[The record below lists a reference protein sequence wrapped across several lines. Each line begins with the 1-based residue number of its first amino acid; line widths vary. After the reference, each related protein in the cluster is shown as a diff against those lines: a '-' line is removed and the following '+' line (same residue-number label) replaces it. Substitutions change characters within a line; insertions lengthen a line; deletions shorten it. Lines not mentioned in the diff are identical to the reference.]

1 MNFIKDVFDFESME
15 MNPPVRP
22 GGPDGSKRGS
32 RSSLGSIKDMGLKQK
47 IIERICFFMKRNSR
61 LGVFL
66 SLELITELI
75 GVVTLVSAIVML
87 IKIGFPLQAVILLL
101 LSVSFT
107 TKRGMK
113 FFLFLIKNLFSTLV
127 SQSSSCKP
135 REPRSSELRVDPEN
149 G

>member
-1 MNFIKDVFDFESME
+1 

-22 GGPDGSKRGS
+22 GGHDGSKSRS
-32 RSSLGSIKDMGLKQK
+32 RSSLGSIKDMGIKQK

-75 GVVTLVSAIVML
+75 GLVTLVSAIVML

-101 LSVSFT
+101 LSVSIAIIR
-107 TKRGMK
+107 K
-113 FFLFLIKNLFSTLV
+113 
-127 SQSSSCKP
+127 
-135 REPRSSELRVDPEN
+135 
-149 G
+149 